1 MLAGD
6 GRFPLDEIGR
16 REAADGVDA
25 VNRARERLEAR
36 GRLLRGSALDPV
48 LVRDSLRCLDLCVTG
63 LLDELDLGP
72 EPAFL
77 VRQSALQAC
86 FPVLVLCQ
94 QGEVRTAWSL
104 FFGLF
109 RQIAEA
115 FGASLPLSWTS
126 EVAEPAFVYLAL
138 DSPEARRR
146 NRSALLS
153 FQAALRERMLLG
165 DLQPFASPGRSQVS
179 PAA

>member
-6 GRFPLDEIGR
+6 DRFPLDVISR
-16 REAADGVDA
+16 MEADNA
-25 VNRARERLEAR
+25 VQRVRQRLEAR
-36 GRLLRGSALDPV
+36 GRALRGSSLDPV

-63 LLDELDLGP
+63 LLQELDLDP

-94 QGEVRTAWSL
+94 QGELRAAWSL

-115 FGASLPLSWTS
+115 FGANLPVSWIS
-126 EVAEPAFVYLAL
+126 EVAEPGFVYLAL
-138 DSPEARRR
+138 DSAEARRR
-146 NRSALLS
+146 NRRALLS
-153 FQAALRERMLLG
+153 FQAALREQMLLG
-165 DLQPFASPGRSQVS
+165 DLQPLGDPGPSRIS